1 MIIQSA
7 YGSVLQITLSVL
19 HLLRQ
24 TQGTTHGNWQDKG
37 QSLTKM
43 AKKTPYCTELSWSR
57 QSGQRV
63 ICAWPKF
70 INSQWFQL
78 GLQQIL
84 APLKP
89 QILKT
94 PLTQN
99 SNMHWTDLVLSL
111 FNNSLQSREELCH
124 ILVLLQLP
132 SQGCWHDKD
141 QHRTLKRGK
150 QSLNQSPVLDRW

>member
-1 MIIQSA
+1 MIIRSA

-43 AKKTPYCTELSWSR
+43 AKTTPYCTELSWSR

-63 ICAWPKF
+63 IYAWPKF
-70 INSQWFQL
+70 IDSQWFQL

-94 PLTQN
+94 KLTQN
-99 SNMHWTDLVLSL
+99 SNMHWTD
-111 FNNSLQSREELCH
+111 SREEVCH

-132 SQGCWHDKD
+132 SQGSWHDKD